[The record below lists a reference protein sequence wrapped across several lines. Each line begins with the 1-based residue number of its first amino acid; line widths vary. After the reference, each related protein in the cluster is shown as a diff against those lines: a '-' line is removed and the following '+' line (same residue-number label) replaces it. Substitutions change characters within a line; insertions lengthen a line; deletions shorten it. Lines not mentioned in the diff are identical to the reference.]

1 MCVGIMFAVLIHIPS
16 FTFFSTKI
24 SLTVLDLL
32 QCYLHFFYSEQAE
45 TRISS
50 ISQKN
55 VVI

>member
-1 MCVGIMFAVLIHIPS
+1 MCGGIMFAVLIHIPS